1 MGHQTRWRALV
12 VTEGGAGD
20 VPEFLYTPKGE
31 TTGCHRHTRS
41 TTTQAEPSAEW
52 NGRGASRSC
61 SEGCG
66 DDQGYDHFG
75 ARMMPMG
82 LGCPAGRWDTSMGE
96 HESNSGRVS
105 LQDAA
110 AFEAARDILNDL
122 IGIATAEIH
131 AAREVDPPDAERV
144 AGWQRRSAGWA
155 GRLQGLRAGD
165 APAIR
170 AVLDEA
176 GPELRALI
184 TTE

>member
-1 MGHQTRWRALV
+1 
-12 VTEGGAGD
+12 
-20 VPEFLYTPKGE
+20 
-31 TTGCHRHTRS
+31 
-41 TTTQAEPSAEW
+41 
-52 NGRGASRSC
+52 
-61 SEGCG
+61 
-66 DDQGYDHFG
+66 
-75 ARMMPMG
+75 
-82 LGCPAGRWDTSMGE
+82 MGE